1 MQKGPCAT
9 RPVVLRGSRICPC
22 GSIHPM
28 TLIRSIS
35 GIRGTI
41 GGAPGE
47 GLTPLDT
54 VRYTAA
60 FGTLIKRRAGSDPPR
75 IVLGRDARIS
85 GPMVRDLVVGTLAGL
100 GFEVIDLGLATT
112 PTVEMAVPG
121 EKAHGGIIL
130 TASHNPAQWNALK
143 LLNERGEFI
152 SASDGAEVLRLAEAD
167 NFDFAPVEQLGRVRE
182 ATGWTRRHIDAI
194 LALDLV
200 DVEAIKQKRFRVVV
214 DAVNSVGGTAVPAL
228 LTALGVLEVIEI
240 HCTPDGRFPHNPEPL
255 PEHLKDLCGTVV
267 KHKAHFGIAVD
278 PDVDRLA
285 LVCEDGSLFGEE
297 YTLVACAD
305 HVLAQRPGD
314 TVSNLSSTRALNDIA
329 ERHGRKRHASA
340 VGEVNVVSLMKEVSA
355 PIGGEGNG
363 GVILS
368 ELHYGRD
375 ALAGIALFLT
385 LLAKSGKTCLELRR
399 SYPDY
404 FISKNKIELQPGMDV
419 QGIVDAMQEKHR
431 AQPHSTVDG
440 LRIEFGNTWVHL
452 RKSNTEPII
461 RVYAEAP
468 SMDEADELAR
478 RILGEMA
485 ELAGAVGADG
495 RR

>member
-1 MQKGPCAT
+1 
-9 RPVVLRGSRICPC
+9 
-22 GSIHPM
+22 M

-60 FGTLIKRRAGSDPPR
+60 FGTLIARKARTHSPR
-75 IVLGRDARIS
+75 IVLGRDARLS
-85 GPMVRDLVVGTLAGL
+85 GPMVRDLVVGTLTGL
-100 GFEVIDLGLATT
+100 GFEVIDLGMATT
-112 PTVEMAVPG
+112 PTVEMAVVG
-121 EKAHGGIIL
+121 EKANGGIIL
-130 TASHNPAQWNALK
+130 TASHNPVQWNALK

-152 SASDGAEVLRLAEAD
+152 SADDGAEVLRLAEAD
-167 NFDFAPVEQLGRVRE
+167 QFDFVPVEKLGHVRE
-182 ATGWTRRHIDAI
+182 GSGWTRKHIDAI

-200 DVEAIKQKRFRVVV
+200 DVNAIKAKRFRVVV

-228 LTALGVLEVIEI
+228 LTALGVMEVIEI
-240 HCTPDGRFPHNPEPL
+240 HCTPNGHFPHNPEPL
-255 PEHLKDLCGTVV
+255 PEHLKDLCGAVA
-267 KHKAHFGIAVD
+267 KHGAHLGIAVD

-305 HVLAQRPGD
+305 HVLAHRTGD

-340 VGEVNVVSLMKEVSA
+340 VGEVNVVNLMKEVKA

-385 LLAKSGKTCLELRR
+385 LLAKSGKSALELRR

-404 FISKNKIELQPGMDV
+404 FISKNKIELRPGMDV
-419 QGIVDAMQEKHR
+419 AAIVDAMQEKYSKE
-431 AQPHSTVDG
+431 PHSTVDG

-452 RKSNTEPII
+452 RLSNTEPII

-468 SMDEADELAR
+468 TMAQADELAS
-478 RILGEMA
+478 RILS
-485 ELAGAVGADG
+485 ELAQVAGLAAAE
-495 RR
+495 R